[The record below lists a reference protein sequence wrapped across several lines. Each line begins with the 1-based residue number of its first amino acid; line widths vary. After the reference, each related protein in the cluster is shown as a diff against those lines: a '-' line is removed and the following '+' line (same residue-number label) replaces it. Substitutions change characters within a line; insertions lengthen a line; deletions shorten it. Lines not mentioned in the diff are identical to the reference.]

1 MNRAPKST
9 PRRIQRAWGIGALVG
24 VGLFTVG
31 LAALIVV
38 GAAGGE
44 TDAGWIVA
52 PVFLGTTVIAGCWPV
67 WAIWSNT
74 LDRTEKHAMQ
84 ESERLRTAPKQ
95 AQHAAAAAGGAR
107 SRASGLERTPK
118 VTLWMLALVGIGAM
132 LFLASG
138 LPFLL
143 VEDGSDALAVV
154 LLVTM
159 LLGASMIGFA
169 IACSAIAGGIALGGR
184 RWWWVG
190 VIFDVG
196 FALTVWGVSVG
207 SAGLWLPGAAM
218 LAGSVWGYTAA
229 LRDGLRQGRE
239 DAIEAKRQKELG
251 SFV

>member
-9 PRRIQRAWGIGALVG
+9 SRRIQRVWGVGALVG
-24 VGLFTVG
+24 VVLFAVG

-44 TDAGWIVA
+44 TDAGWIVGPTFA
-52 PVFLGTTVIAGCWPV
+52 GLVVIAGCWPV
-67 WAIWSNT
+67 WSIWSST
-74 LDRTEKHAMQ
+74 LDRAEKRALQ
-84 ESERLRTAPKQ
+84 KSQQARKAQRR
-95 AQHAAAAAGGAR
+95 AQHATAGTDGAP
-107 SRASGLERTPK
+107 SGAVRLERTPT

-132 LFLASG
+132 LLLASG

-154 LLVTM
+154 LFAMM

-169 IACSAIAGGIALGGR
+169 IAFSAIAGGIALGGG

-190 VIFDVG
+190 VIFDLG
-196 FALTVWGVSVG
+196 FVLTVWGI
-207 SAGLWLPGAAM
+207 SASSAALWVPGAAV
-218 LAGSVWGYTAA
+218 LAGSAWGYTAA

-239 DAIEAKRQKELG
+239 DAIEAKLQKDRG
-251 SFV
+251 TFV